1 MIRSVYV
8 IRSQKQAYRSSL
20 RNNKLFRLSQKANRK
35 SFLTLKL
42 DGPADEPWVG
52 LHGSDPHLRRV
63 VGEEP
68 GGDVDVLAADEDP
81 DGVLADERRGEL
93 AGERPVVV
101 GSDLRGAA
109 AAVGALKKGIQ
120 LIDGGDPSVFKESWG
135 TEPRQRQQYK
145 CKTNFATK

>member
-1 MIRSVYV
+1 MGEFINLHSLPKLRVKIMITSY
-8 IRSQKQAYRSSL
+8 S
-20 RNNKLFRLSQKANRK
+20 K

-93 AGERPVVV
+93 AGERPVAV

-109 AAVGALKKGIQ
+109 AAVGALIKGIQ
-120 LIDGGDPSVFKESWG
+120 LMGGRW
-135 TEPRQRQQYK
+135 
-145 CKTNFATK
+145 